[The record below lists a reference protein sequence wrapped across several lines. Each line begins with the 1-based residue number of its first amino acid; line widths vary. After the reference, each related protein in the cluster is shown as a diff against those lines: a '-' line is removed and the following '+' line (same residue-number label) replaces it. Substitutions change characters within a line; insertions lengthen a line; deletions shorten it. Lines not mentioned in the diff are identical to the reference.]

1 MPEHGHLNDV
11 LVILLAAV
19 LCVALFQRLRITPV
33 LGYLTAG
40 ILIGPYAAGLI
51 HDPAGTELLAEF
63 GVIFLLFTI
72 GLDLPLR
79 RLIEMRHLIFGL
91 GLAQVGLTSIAI
103 AGVAMAVGLSAETA
117 LILGGALALSSTA
130 TVLQLLIER
139 RELADRHGR
148 LSVAVLLFQDLA
160 VVPLLALL
168 PILAGGSTD
177 IASALGLAA
186 VKAAIAIAAI
196 LLIGRLFLRPVY
208 RVIAETR
215 NPEIFAATNLLI
227 VLATGYA
234 TAEAGMSM
242 ALGAFLA
249 GLLLADTEYRHQIE
263 ADIQPFRGLFLGL
276 FFITVGMSI
285 DLGRIIDNLFPLLG
299 MAVALLAGKAA
310 ILYALLRA
318 FRQGHRMAARVAL
331 LLAQGGEFAFVILGL
346 ALSLDVVSEPVGQA
360 LLAVVA
366 ISMATTPVFAW
377 AGRRWFAERDKPA
390 GTAEQLEEATGDL
403 DHHVLVAGFG
413 RVGWTVCKL
422 LERNDVPYVALD
434 FDMERVRRGR
444 NENMPVYFGDASRLE
459 VLRAAGLERARA
471 AVITLDQPGLA
482 ERAVGALRG
491 HDAAFTIVSRARDGQ
506 HRKRLELAGASA
518 VVSEAVEASLQL
530 GATVL
535 RLSGSDDKRVE
546 ESLHAFRRN
555 DYALLDELLE
565 EREQANGGSGK
576 STETGSWFARHIAP
590 RRRRRSER
598 GAGGADRDG

>member
-1 MPEHGHLNDV
+1 
-11 LVILLAAV
+11 
-19 LCVALFQRLRITPV
+19 
-33 LGYLTAG
+33 
-40 ILIGPYAAGLI
+40 
-51 HDPAGTELLAEF
+51 
-63 GVIFLLFTI
+63 
-72 GLDLPLR
+72 
-79 RLIEMRHLIFGL
+79 
-91 GLAQVGLTSIAI
+91 
-103 AGVAMAVGLSAETA
+103 
-117 LILGGALALSSTA
+117 
-130 TVLQLLIER
+130 
-139 RELADRHGR
+139 
-148 LSVAVLLFQDLA
+148 
-160 VVPLLALL
+160 LALL
-168 PILAGGSTD
+168 PILAGGSTN
-177 IASALGLAA
+177 IVGALGLAA

-234 TAEAGMSM
+234 TAQAGMSM

-285 DLGRIIDNLFPLLG
+285 DLGRIVDNLFPLLG

-310 ILYALLRA
+310 ILYGLLRA
-318 FRQGHRMAARVAL
+318 FKQGHRMAARVAL

-346 ALSLDVVSEPVGQA
+346 ALQLDVVSEPVGQA

-377 AGRRWFAERDKPA
+377 AGRRWFGEPTKPA

-491 HDAAFTIVSRARDGQ
+491 HDAHFTIVSRARDGQ

-535 RLSGSDDKRVE
+535 RLSGTDDKRVE

-565 EREQANGGSGK
+565 EREQANGDTEK
-576 STETGSWFARHIAP
+576 PTETGSWFARHIAP

-598 GAGGADRDG
+598 GTGDGG